1 MLEGLPAQETRKRGG
16 AIMRLAVQWSPAP
29 CWNRSSASPAWGST
43 AEAARP
49 CSAPTEMGL
58 APAIPW
64 EPAEV
69 GSPVSAA
76 HCNCKGMERGPWTW
90 CRSQCTS
97 RSQLC
102 SRVRLC
108 TFLQDDFNCNS
119 KEKYTLFQKKHI
131 RIPEIMANKCFLYEA
146 DVQTRTKSPL
156 TSCQNLDLGSG
167 HEEQSGWRKSTGH
180 QQKQTLISVR
190 NTWLNTA
197 LMLGECWGQPDC
209 RLCQCCSHCST
220 WMHFMAQ
227 MRFMARYLC
236 PARANA
242 TLCLIIHS
250 EPLSTSFSLH

>member
-1 MLEGLPAQETRKRGG
+1 
-16 AIMRLAVQWSPAP
+16 MRLTVQWNPAP

-90 CRSQCTS
+90 CRSRCTS

-108 TFLQDDFNCNS
+108 TFLQDDFNCNL
-119 KEKYTLFQKKHI
+119 KEKYTLFQKNTS
-131 RIPEIMANKCFLYEA
+131 EFLKSWLINVSYMR
-146 DVQTRTKSPL
+146 QTYRL
-156 TSCQNLDLGSG
+156 EQNHLWHLA
-167 HEEQSGWRKSTGH
+167 K
-180 QQKQTLISVR
+180 I
-190 NTWLNTA
+190 
-197 LMLGECWGQPDC
+197 
-209 RLCQCCSHCST
+209 
-220 WMHFMAQ
+220 
-227 MRFMARYLC
+227 
-236 PARANA
+236 
-242 TLCLIIHS
+242 
-250 EPLSTSFSLH
+250 STSDQVMKNSQAEENPLDFSRSKHWYLLEIPGSTQLWYV